1 MNQNHEIKIGR
12 RSLRNKS
19 SNDPAPPST
28 QKTNENELNIQ
39 NNPDNNQNNQI
50 NPKIE
55 INQELS
61 PNEPSNSVISS
72 ENRNTLN
79 NVEIQNP
86 TISNNIVNNNNVYNN
101 NANQFQPVPVQ
112 MNPMMG
118 NKVYYPNTVIVVRP
132 YNPNPQIA
140 YVNTYYPYNTYC
152 SYCGIPVTTLPDIS
166 LNVLCCCFWTLLS
179 LCTYLIGLCCYLC
192 WKRGDFCCY
201 EANHKCPYCKKTIAV
216 RRYSCGYGCCDC
228 D

>member
-61 PNEPSNSVISS
+61 PAEPSNSVISS

-86 TISNNIVNNNNVYNN
+86 TISNNIVNNNNVFNN

-112 MNPMMG
+112 MNPMMKEQMMIEQMTISPINYLMNM
-118 NKVYYPNTVIVVRP
+118 NKTTDQIVMD
-132 YNPNPQIA
+132 NPP
-140 YVNTYYPYNTYC
+140 
-152 SYCGIPVTTLPDIS
+152 IS
-166 LNVLCCCFWTLLS
+166 FNLMMS
-179 LCTYLIGLCCYLC
+179 
-192 WKRGDFCCY
+192 DM
-201 EANHKCPYCKKTIAV
+201 EKKTNADARPIF
-216 RRYSCGYGCCDC
+216 YE
-228 D
+228 